1 MQSDG
6 TFGDALTLRAI
17 SEIFNVEFEVIS
29 TLGPAA
35 KQIITPHNSVAM
47 TSKFLRI
54 RQKLQKKK
62 SPFCVQ
68 SRNSWSKL
76 IILY

>member
-35 KQIITPHNSVAM
+35 KQIITPH
-47 TSKFLRI
+47 KFC
-54 RQKLQKKK
+54 
-62 SPFCVQ
+62 S
-68 SRNSWSKL
+68 ND
-76 IILY
+76 

>member
-6 TFGDALTLRAI
+6 TFGDALTLLAI
-17 SEIFNVEFEVIS
+17 LEIFNVEFEVIS
-29 TLGPAA
+29 TLGPVA

-54 RQKLQKKK
+54 RRKFTKEKE
-62 SPFCVQ
+62 
-68 SRNSWSKL
+68 L
-76 IILY
+76 ILCPIT